1 MAAADV
7 DSDQEEGCEA
17 EIGRMEMQNGRRRPP
32 DGARTPAVA
41 FADLPAETQDIHH
54 AKHKRESDDE
64 PEAATERI
72 GPDESP
78 ARAAAGDRRQQEPDK
93 GLTEH
98 ERAEGDIA
106 SRTRAKI
113 RQTSNR
119 GTERE
124 DAVGR
129 EQEASGNNGAR
140 KTRPVPVG
148 AEGES
153 GPGDGK
159 ENEGNDR
166 RCIEESRGQ
175 RWTCPTTR
183 QARPRR
189 ARARAPTSRP

>member
-1 MAAADV
+1 
-7 DSDQEEGCEA
+7 
-17 EIGRMEMQNGRRRPP
+17 MQNGRRRPP

-148 AEGES
+148 AEEAS
-153 GPGDGK
+153 DG
-159 ENEGNDR
+159 
-166 RCIEESRGQ
+166 
-175 RWTCPTTR
+175 
-183 QARPRR
+183 R
-189 ARARAPTSRP
+189 ARRRDKQDLDELERERRRVAHEEDDEPRIYVFAGRGLRMADSLVTKQSCLA